1 MMRIEGPRPV
11 ARMMLFNLLA
21 VVVLPRVATA
31 QATLNPQTMV
41 KVGDVDPRFV
51 SYNVETVEVT
61 GGRFWKPYN
70 AEVEARLA
78 GASQAKPGQNQP
90 VGMEPKSFSISP
102 ADRPEQYP
110 AAKAHEGPGTCIPS
124 GEWNV
129 AQQHLLPGR

>member
-90 VGMEPKSFSISP
+90 VGMDQIFFNIARRS
-102 ADRPEQYP
+102 
-110 AAKAHEGPGTCIPS
+110 T
-124 GEWNV
+124 
-129 AQQHLLPGR
+129 